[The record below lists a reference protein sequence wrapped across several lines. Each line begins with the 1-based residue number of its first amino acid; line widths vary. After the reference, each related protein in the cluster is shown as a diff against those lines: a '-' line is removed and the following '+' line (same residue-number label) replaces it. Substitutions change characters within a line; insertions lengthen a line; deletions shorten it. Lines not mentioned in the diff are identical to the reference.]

1 MSKPSKTG
9 RRYGELLEC
18 IRAVAREG
26 KPFTAEAVPADRRRV
41 ATQLQNLKTRGELL
55 RVAPGRRGRFGH
67 RPAVYIANSEVSGAG
82 ATASNDNTKSA
93 TRQRSLD

>member
-9 RRYGELLEC
+9 RRYGALLEC

-26 KPFTAEAVPADRRRV
+26 KPFTAEAVPADRSKV
-41 ATQLQNLKTRGELL
+41 LTQLQNLKARGELL

-67 RPAVYIANSEVSGAG
+67 RPAVYLFNAEVSDQRGAG
-82 ATASNDNTKSA
+82 
-93 TRQRSLD
+93 SLH